1 MNDLEEGELIEVKT
15 NVEQEDVTEVRP
27 SIEQIDVIS
36 VAVPDVPVNT

>member
-1 MNDLEEGELIEVKT
+1 VNDLEEGELIEVKT